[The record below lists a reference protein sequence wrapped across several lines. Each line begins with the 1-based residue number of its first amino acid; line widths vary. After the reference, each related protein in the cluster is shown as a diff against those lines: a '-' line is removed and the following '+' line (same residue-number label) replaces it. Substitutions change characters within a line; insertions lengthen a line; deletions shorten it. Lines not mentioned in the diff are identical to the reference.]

1 MNHGTGGKNLNDVFM
16 QKKQVNNEI
25 AVNSYNQLLGLIF
38 YPSSKAVKDG
48 IEKSMA

>member
-1 MNHGTGGKNLNDVFM
+1 MLDSYIIQEKQESDETIAMIVYDKKLGKV
-16 QKKQVNNEI
+16 
-25 AVNSYNQLLGLIF
+25 F

>member
-1 MNHGTGGKNLNDVFM
+1 MNDVII
-16 QKKQVNNEI
+16 KKKEVDDET
-25 AVNSYNQLLGLIF
+25 AVNSYSQLLGWVF